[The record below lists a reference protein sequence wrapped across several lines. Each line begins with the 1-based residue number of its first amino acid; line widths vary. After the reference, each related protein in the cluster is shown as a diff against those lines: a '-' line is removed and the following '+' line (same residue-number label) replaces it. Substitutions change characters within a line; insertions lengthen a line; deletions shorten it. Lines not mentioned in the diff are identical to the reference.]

1 MVLQRLDFQ
10 QDYPH
15 SFLRTAC
22 ESRKT
27 LRMWGSLPS
36 VSPLAASA
44 PAIWIGVECSTA
56 IQAILV
62 QVVFQTWLPA
72 TYPGWFCE
80 LARSLG

>member
-56 IQAILV
+56 IEAILCTGGV
-62 QVVFQTWLPA
+62 SD
-72 TYPGWFCE
+72 
-80 LARSLG
+80 LAPCDISWMVL